1 MTKSDQEA
9 PMTDVL
15 IALGSNLGERRA
27 QLAQA
32 IDELGA
38 VMDITAQSRLYQT
51 APMYVSDQP
60 AFLNMAVRGVTA
72 LAPIALLDRLKA
84 IEEALGRA
92 VSFRNGPRA
101 IDLDILAFG
110 EHVLDS
116 ERLTIPHPRLAE
128 RAFVLVPLM
137 DIAAEWVDPSSGAKI
152 AALLEAVPGRETVV
166 PADPPQL

>member
-1 MTKSDQEA
+1 MKSDREA
-9 PMTDVL
+9 PMTEVL
-15 IALGSNLGERRA
+15 IALGSNLGDRRA
-27 QLAQA
+27 LLSQA
-32 IDELGA
+32 IDRLA
-38 VMDITAQSRLYQT
+38 AILDITSQSRLYQT

-72 LAPIALLDRLKA
+72 LDPIALLDQLKA

-110 EHVLDS
+110 DRVLDS

-137 DIAAEWVDPSSGAKI
+137 DIAAQWADPISGDTVT
-152 AALLEAVPGRETVV
+152 ALLAAVSGRETVV